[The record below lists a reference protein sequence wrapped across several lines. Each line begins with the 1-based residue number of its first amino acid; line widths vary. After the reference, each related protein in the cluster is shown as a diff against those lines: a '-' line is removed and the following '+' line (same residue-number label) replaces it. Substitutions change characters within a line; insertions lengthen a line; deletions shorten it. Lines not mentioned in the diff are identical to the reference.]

1 MFLKIIINVF
11 FSRFFCQKDV
21 WLGETGSGFDG
32 GTHGLSDR
40 YASGL
45 LWLNKLGLTARHN
58 YKVCMAGFNDVV
70 GCTRVTLK
78 GSACLPNTL
87 EFWKS
92 TLGLPGKN

>member
-1 MFLKIIINVF
+1 MN
-11 FSRFFCQKDV
+11 SFCQKDV

-58 YKVCMAGFNDVV
+58 YKVCMVGFN
-70 GCTRVTLK
+70 K
-78 GSACLPNTL
+78 GQ
-87 EFWKS
+87 FRKS
-92 TLGLPGKN
+92 TLVPCMGKINLTS